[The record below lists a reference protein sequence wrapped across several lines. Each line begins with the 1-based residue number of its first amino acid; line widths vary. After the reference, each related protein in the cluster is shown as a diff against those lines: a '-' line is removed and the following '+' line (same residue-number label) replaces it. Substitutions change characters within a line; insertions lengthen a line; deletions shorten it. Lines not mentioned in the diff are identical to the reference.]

1 LAVIAF
7 PVLHVGDSLPH
18 PAGLEMPPLL
28 FWGIAGTIVLLAGWL
43 VIDLLPAS
51 RRHAGTAPAGDDLPD
66 PGEPLIIG
74 RGRGRAIPAPL
85 PGVISPETALPGTAR
100 NDPGAEPL
108 VRRHDDVSLVSRDL
122 VIAAGETR
130 EWRPPPDYFLAIAGA
145 VTTLRRDTVTGTV
158 SASVPPGGGDGRL
171 IAWSIARRRP
181 WADPARLLPAIA
193 AAAMGLVAA
202 ERAREVQGLA
212 SLVRSDNAAQVSRL
226 ALGFAVLLL
235 VGAALAVPAP
245 RAAAAALVLAGL
257 LGTTLAFA
265 PELANRLHWWDARYV
280 LGSWPD
286 LGGWAAAAF
295 VLAGLAL
302 LASRRGR
309 RERG

>member
-1 LAVIAF
+1 MADSRETYRPAYSRSHGDGPNGDDPALGTTVDLVPGRTALAVIAF

-28 FWGIAGTIVLLAGWL
+28 FWGIAGTVVLLAGWL

-100 NDPGAEPL
+100 IDPGAEPL

-130 EWRPPPDYFLAIAGA
+130 EWRPPPDSFLAIAG
-145 VTTLRRDTVTGTV
+145 
-158 SASVPPGGGDGRL
+158 
-171 IAWSIARRRP
+171 
-181 WADPARLLPAIA
+181 
-193 AAAMGLVAA
+193 
-202 ERAREVQGLA
+202 
-212 SLVRSDNAAQVSRL
+212 
-226 ALGFAVLLL
+226 
-235 VGAALAVPAP
+235 
-245 RAAAAALVLAGL
+245 
-257 LGTTLAFA
+257 
-265 PELANRLHWWDARYV
+265 
-280 LGSWPD
+280 
-286 LGGWAAAAF
+286 
-295 VLAGLAL
+295 
-302 LASRRGR
+302 
-309 RERG
+309 